1 MDYFY
6 FTQIREIFW
15 KTGYLPIFLALLAI
29 FAILFGV
36 TSNIVVIVPSALV
49 FTSILQINPFVEL
62 PKIGL
67 SAIIAVLMALN
78 STVLLHNY
86 RNSYGKNQ
94 IGNAKTGTGTD
105 TKTTFLGG
113 FIAMF
118 ATACPVCQPIWL
130 VWLGFGSVSAFLA
143 DVSIYVALLSLSLLF
158 VSLHYSLRSISNV
171 CEVNSNGKK
180 PEDNRHALQI
190 MRDAAD

>member
-130 VWLGFGSVSAFLA
+130 VWLGLGSVSGFLA
-143 DVSIYVALLSLSLLF
+143 DFGVYFGLLSIGLLI
-158 VSLHYSLRSISNV
+158 VSLHYSMKSASGT
-171 CEVNSNGKK
+171 CEMRNKNNGK
-180 PEDNRHALQI
+180 NRK
-190 MRDAAD
+190 